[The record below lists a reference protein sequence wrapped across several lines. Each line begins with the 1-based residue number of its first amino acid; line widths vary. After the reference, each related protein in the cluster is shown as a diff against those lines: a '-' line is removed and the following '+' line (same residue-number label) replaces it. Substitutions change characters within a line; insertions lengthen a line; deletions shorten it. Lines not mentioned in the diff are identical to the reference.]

1 MGLFEG
7 LAEAFYNL
15 RNTKCEIHVLRDR
28 SENITGGVEAFEGG
42 GCPNFAIHL
51 KELSQFCLSS
61 KGRGHPDFPK
71 Y

>member
-15 RNTKCEIHVLRDR
+15 RNTKCEIHVLRNR

-42 GCPNFAIHL
+42 GVP
-51 KELSQFCLSS
+51 KFCHSS
-61 KGRGHPDFPK
+61 EGAVPILPIF
-71 Y
+71 